1 MTGHTLGRA
10 TSSRTWSRSIGAA
23 RSRGY
28 VGAGRAGGATVVHRA
43 SVPVKLASL
52 AVLGVATVALPGPA
66 PAVTVLL
73 VVVALASLA
82 RLPRRVAFAGL
93 RPVVTVVVILGAVQ
107 WWQRGWMT
115 AVDASADLTA
125 LVLGATL
132 LVATSPLDDLLDAVV
147 RASAPLRRVGLRPEL
162 VALTVMLML
171 RTVPALLD
179 LMAEVRDAARARG
192 LGRHPRAL
200 LVPMAIRTVA
210 RARATGEA
218 LAARGIGDEP
228 PAGYAEPARRPEA

>member
-1 MTGHTLGRA
+1 M
-10 TSSRTWSRSIGAA
+10 
-23 RSRGY
+23 
-28 VGAGRAGGATVVHRA
+28 HRA
-43 SVPVKLASL
+43 PVPVKLASL
-52 AVLGVATVALPGPA
+52 AVLGVATVALHGPA
-66 PAVTVLL
+66 PAVALL
-73 VVVALASLA
+73 LATVALASLA
-82 RLPRRVAFAGL
+82 RLPRRTAVAGL
-93 RPVVTVVVILGAVQ
+93 RPVVVVVVVLGTVQ
-107 WWQRGWMT
+107 WWQRGWTT
-115 AVDASADLTA
+115 AVVAAADLTT
-125 LVLGATL
+125 LVLGATVVL
-132 LVATSPLDDLLDAVV
+132 ATTPLDDLLDVVV

-179 LMAEVRDAARARG
+179 LMSEVRDAARARG

-228 PAGYAEPARRPEA
+228 PAGRAQPSR

>member
-1 MTGHTLGRA
+1 
-10 TSSRTWSRSIGAA
+10 
-23 RSRGY
+23 
-28 VGAGRAGGATVVHRA
+28 
-43 SVPVKLASL
+43 
-52 AVLGVATVALPGPA
+52 VALHGPA
-66 PAVTVLL
+66 PAVALLL
-73 VVVALASLA
+73 VTIALASLA
-82 RLPRRVAFAGL
+82 RLPRRTAVAGL
-93 RPVVTVVVILGAVQ
+93 RPVVAVVVVLGAVQ

-115 AVDASADLTA
+115 AVEAAADLTT
-125 LVLGATL
+125 LVLGARVVL
-132 LVATSPLDDLLDAVV
+132 ATSPLDDLLDAVV

-179 LMAEVRDAARARG
+179 LMSEVRDAARARG

-228 PAGYAEPARRPEA
+228 PAGRASPVR

>member
-1 MTGHTLGRA
+1 MRGDRRGPVASGRA
-10 TSSRTWSRSIGAA
+10 WSRSTGTARSAGFAGHVGAA
-23 RSRGY
+23 GT
-28 VGAGRAGGATVVHRA
+28 AGTSVVHRA
-43 SVPVKLASL
+43 TVPTKLASL
-52 AVLGVATVALPGPA
+52 AVLGVATVALHGPV
-66 PAVTVLL
+66 PAATLLLVTVGL
-73 VVVALASLA
+73 ALLA
-82 RLPRRVAFAGL
+82 RLPRRTAFAGL
-93 RPVVTVVVILGAVQ
+93 RPVVAVVVVLGAVQ

-115 AVDASADLTA
+115 AVEAAADLTT
-125 LVLGATL
+125 LVLGATVVL
-132 LVATSPLDDLLDAVV
+132 ATSSIDDLLDTVV
-147 RASAPLRRVGLRPEL
+147 RASAPLRRVGLQPEL

-179 LMAEVRDAARARG
+179 LTAEVRDAARARG

-228 PAGYAEPARRPEA
+228 RAGSTEAAR